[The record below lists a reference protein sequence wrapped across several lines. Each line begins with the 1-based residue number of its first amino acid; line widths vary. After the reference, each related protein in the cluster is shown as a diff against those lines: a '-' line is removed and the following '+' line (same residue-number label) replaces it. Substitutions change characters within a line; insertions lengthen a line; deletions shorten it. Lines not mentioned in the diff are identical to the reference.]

1 MTIRLGYRFLLNGL
15 QNGLQNNLDW
25 MQKSTSQDFGTE
37 TIGKLLIKQ
46 AVPASIGILV
56 MSLNILVDTIFVG
69 HWIGS
74 QAIAAINV
82 VLPVSFF
89 IAALGMSIG
98 IGGSSI
104 ISRALGAKEV
114 PKAFK
119 TFGNQITMTL
129 LLTVVLVFF
138 GLYYIDGIIPTFGG
152 KGTIFEPAKIYYRIV
167 LYGVPFL
174 ALSMMGNTVIRA
186 EGKPKFAMY
195 AMMIPSVSNLVLDV
209 LLINVMDLGMMGAAW
224 ATTGSYVLCFSF
236 ILWFFLSKNSEMKI
250 SWPHFKL
257 QKTIVSEISN
267 LGSVTLS
274 RQAIVSITYLLMN
287 TILYDFGGETS
298 VTSYAIVSRMLMFAL
313 FPIFGITQG
322 FVPIA
327 GYNYGAHNYERVKK
341 TIRIAITYS
350 MALAFLIF
358 VLLIGFPELITRM
371 FTTDP
376 LVIEKTPVAMRW
388 VFAATPII
396 AIQLI
401 GSAYFQAVGKAV
413 PALLLTLSRQGFFFI
428 PLIFILPLW
437 YGELGVWM
445 AFPASDVL
453 STLVTAF
460 ILYREVKTK
469 LISKS

>member
-1 MTIRLGYRFLLNGL
+1 MNPSAS
-15 QNGLQNNLDW
+15 N
-25 MQKSTSQDFGTE
+25 SFGNE
-37 TIGKLLIKQ
+37 SIGKLLIKQ

-104 ISRALGAKEV
+104 ISRALGAHEK
-114 PKAFK
+114 PKALK
-119 TFGNQITMTL
+119 TFGNQITMTIV
-129 LLTVVLVFF
+129 LTFMLVFF
-138 GLYYIDGIIPTFGG
+138 GLYYIDGIIPAFGG

-195 AMMIPSVSNLVLDV
+195 AMMIPSITNLLLDV

-224 ATTGSYVLCFSF
+224 ATTGSYVLCFVF
-236 ILWFFLSKNSEMKI
+236 IFWFFVSKNSEMKI
-250 SWPHFKL
+250 ALPHFKL
-257 QKTIVSEISN
+257 QKLIVSEISN

-274 RQAIVSITYLLMN
+274 RQAVVSITYLLMN
-287 TILYDFGGETS
+287 NILFDFGGETS

-313 FPIFGITQG
+313 FPVFGITQG

-327 GYNYGAHNYERVKK
+327 GYNYGAENYDRVKQ
-341 TIRIAITYS
+341 TIRVAIIYAMV
-350 MALAFLIF
+350 MASLVF

-376 LVIEKTPVAMRW
+376 LVIEKTPTAMRW

-401 GSAYFQAVGKAV
+401 GAAYFQAVGKAI

-437 YGELGVWM
+437 YGELGVWI
-445 AFPASDVL
+445 AFPVSDIL
-453 STLVTAF
+453 STLVTAYV
-460 ILYREVKTK
+460 LYREVSVK
-469 LISKS
+469 LISKT

>member
-1 MTIRLGYRFLLNGL
+1 MTT
-15 QNGLQNNLDW
+15 
-25 MQKSTSQDFGTE
+25 STSQDFETE

-104 ISRALGAKEV
+104 ISRALGSKEV
-114 PKAFK
+114 PKALK

-138 GLYYIDGIIPTFGG
+138 GLYYIDGIIPAFGG

-195 AMMIPSVSNLVLDV
+195 AMMIPSVSNLLLDV
-209 LLINVMDLGMMGAAW
+209 LFINVMDLGMMGAAW
-224 ATTGSYVLCFSF
+224 ATTGSYVLCFVF
-236 ILWFFLSKNSEMKI
+236 IFWFFISKHSEMKI
-250 SWPHFKL
+250 TWPHFKL
-257 QKTIVSEISN
+257 QKSIVSEISN
-267 LGSVTLS
+267 LGLVTLS
-274 RQAIVSITYLLMN
+274 RQAIVSVTYLLMN
-287 TILYDFGGETS
+287 NILFDLGGETS
-298 VTSYAIVSRMLMFAL
+298 VTAYAIVSRMLMFAL
-313 FPIFGITQG
+313 FPIYGITQG

-327 GYNYGAHNYERVKK
+327 GYNYGAHNYDRVKQ
-341 TIRIAITYS
+341 TIRIAIIYAMV
-350 MALAFLIF
+350 MASLIF
-358 VLLIGFPELITRM
+358 VLLIGFPC
-371 FTTDP
+371 
-376 LVIEKTPVAMRW
+376 
-388 VFAATPII
+388 
-396 AIQLI
+396 
-401 GSAYFQAVGKAV
+401 
-413 PALLLTLSRQGFFFI
+413 
-428 PLIFILPLW
+428 
-437 YGELGVWM
+437 
-445 AFPASDVL
+445 
-453 STLVTAF
+453 
-460 ILYREVKTK
+460 
-469 LISKS
+469 